1 MKNFFTLL
9 FFIFAINLYAQNTAK
24 KVDRPNKLL
33 NNTFNKTFDTK
44 YPSDEKYDVT
54 YYKLDLNIEHVFF
67 TSNHISGSVQMKAK
81 STVANLTSCYIDLVD
96 QLSVDSIKSTL
107 GTIVYNHS
115 QNIINITFPA
125 ALQKDEPFDLTIYY
139 KGVPGLS
146 GLRSFR
152 FESHNSSP
160 ILWSLSQPYGSS
172 EWWPCKDT
180 PADKPDSADIWVT
193 ANSFFKSVSNG
204 KLMDI
209 VDNGNNT
216 KTYKWKV
223 SYPIAQY
230 LISVAMTNYYQYD
243 NNYTALDGSNMTLNH
258 FVYPETWSSSV
269 KTQLDLTPDMIHE
282 FALMFG
288 EYPFL
293 REKYGHAEF
302 HWSGAMEHQT
312 ITSIFYFYRDL
323 VSHELGHQWFGD
335 MITCKDWHNI
345 WLNEGF
351 ATYLEAL
358 YIEKKNGFIA
368 YKNNIANDISSA
380 KGAIGSV
387 YCQDIS
393 SVNNIFD
400 QGRSYFKGSVV
411 LHMLR
416 WTLGDSLF
424 FKTMYNFAND
434 PQLKYGVA
442 VTEDFQR
449 VAETVSGKDLDY
461 FFSQWIYGEKHPKYS
476 IDWGYSQNGNLYN
489 VRVKI
494 SQTTNSNP
502 SFFTMPIELK
512 FKTPSG
518 DTLLTVFN
526 DQQVQEF
533 YFVLNGKPSFFV
545 FDPDNWILKDMGNIT
560 TDTDDESI
568 NLYDYKLYQNYP
580 NPFNPETKI
589 TYQIGIAGP
598 IKLTIYDILGRE
610 VKTLVN
616 EYQNPG
622 EYSYNFN
629 AAGLAGGVYIYE
641 LSSKTFKD
649 SKKLVLLQ

>member
-1 MKNFFTLL
+1 MKYFFTLL
-9 FFIFAINLYAQNTAK
+9 LLIFAINLYAQNPAK
-24 KVDRPNKLL
+24 QADRPNKSL
-33 NNTFNKTFDTK
+33 NSRFNKTFDTK
-44 YPSDEKYDVT
+44 YPSDDKYDVT
-54 YYKLDLNIEHVFF
+54 YYKLDLNIEHIFF

-81 STVANLTSCYIDLVD
+81 STVANLTSCYVDLVD
-96 QLSVDSIKSTL
+96 QLYIDSIKSTL
-107 GTIVYNHS
+107 GTIIYNHS

-139 KGVPGLS
+139 KGVPGSS
-146 GLRSFR
+146 GWGSFM

-160 ILWSLSQPYGSS
+160 ILWSLSEPYGSS

-180 PADKPDSADIWVT
+180 PADKPDSVDIWVT

-230 LISVAMTNYYQYD
+230 LISVAMTDYYQYD

-258 FVYPETWSSSV
+258 FVYPETWDNTV
-269 KTQLDLTPDMIHE
+269 KTQLDATPDMIHE

-302 HWSGAMEHQT
+302 NWGGGMEHQT
-312 ITSIFYFYRDL
+312 VTSIVDFYRDL
-323 VSHELGHQWFGD
+323 VSHELAHQWFGD

-345 WLNEGF
+345 WINEGF
-351 ATYLEAL
+351 ATYCEAL
-358 YIEKKNGFIA
+358 YVEKKGDFIA
-368 YKNNIANDISSA
+368 YKNYINNDISSA

-393 SVNNIFD
+393 NVDNIFD
-400 QGRSYFKGSVV
+400 SRRSYSKGAVV

-434 PQLKYGVA
+434 PQVKYGVA
-442 VTEDFQR
+442 VTEDFQQ

-461 FFSQWIYGEKHPKYS
+461 FFNQWIYGEKHPKYS
-476 IDWGYSQNGNLYN
+476 VNWGYNQNGNLYN

-494 SQTTNSNP
+494 SQATNSNP
-502 SFFTMPIELK
+502 TFFIMPIQLK

-545 FDPDNWILKDMGNIT
+545 FDPNNWILKDMGNIT
-560 TDTDDESI
+560 TDTEDESI
-568 NLYDYKLYQNYP
+568 NLFDYKLNQNYP

-589 TYQIGIAGP
+589 TYQIGTAGP
-598 IKLTIYDILGRE
+598 IKLTIFDILGRE

-629 AAGLAGGVYIYE
+629 ATGLAGGVYIYE

-649 SKKLVLLQ
+649 SKKLILLQ